1 MVDKMTLRKLSNQL
15 VAEPDNYIR
24 SFRKNLFMYI
34 ERKDITLAEL
44 AEMADISTNTLRSF
58 LYGDATDCYV
68 SNVVKLAKALH
79 VSCDELLGSGTIS
92 PQTCESLQLTRM
104 LPESFTHFVR
114 WAIHYHYNLQYTQVV
129 TDKAIE
135 IMSPEC
141 KDNGNLRM
149 NNNFDVMDI
158 SDLDDEIRPKI
169 FMGIRIPCN
178 HYMPLYAEGDIL
190 LIANDRNARTGE
202 LVVIGVGENMWIL
215 KRKDEVENGE
225 KVVNYYSPR
234 DGRKRVSGHEVSF
247 ILGYVVKVVSNMSM
261 GEE

>member
-1 MVDKMTLRKLSNQL
+1 MLEKKALRALSRNL
-15 VAEPDNYIR
+15 KAEPDNYMNC
-24 SFRKNLFMYI
+24 FRRNISMYI
-34 ERKDITLAEL
+34 EQKEITLQEVAEL
-44 AEMADISTNTLRSF
+44 ADISLSTLKSF
-58 LYGDATDCYV
+58 LYSDTKDCNL
-68 SNVVKLAKALH
+68 STAVKLARVFK
-79 VSCDELLGSGTIS
+79 VSVDELVGCGTLS
-92 PQTCESLQLTRM
+92 PQTCESLQTVRL

-114 WAIHYHYNLQYTQVV
+114 WSIHYHYNLLTSKKV

-135 IMSPEC
+135 VMNAVVGEC
-141 KDNGNLRM
+141 GNLKMTNRM
-149 NNNFDVMDI
+149 SVIDI
-158 SDLDDEIRPKI
+158 SGLNDDIRPKV
-169 FMGIRIPCN
+169 FMGIRIPCK
-178 HYMPLYAEGDIL
+178 HYMPLYSEGDIL

-234 DGRKRVSGHEVSF
+234 DGRKRVSGHEVRF

>member
-1 MVDKMTLRKLSNQL
+1 MVDIMTLRRLSNQL
-15 VAEPDNYIR
+15 ISEPDDYIK

-44 AEMADISTNTLRSF
+44 AEAADISTNTLRSF
-58 LYGDATDCYV
+58 LYGDATDCHV
-68 SNVVKLAKALH
+68 SNVVKLARALH
-79 VSCDELLGSGTIS
+79 VSVDELLGSGTIS

-114 WAIHYHYNLQYTQVV
+114 WAIHYHYNMQNTQVV
-129 TDKAIE
+129 TERAIE

-141 KDNGNLRM
+141 KDNGNLKM

-158 SDLDDEIRPKI
+158 SDLEDEIRPKI
-169 FMGIRIPCN
+169 FMGIRIPCK
-178 HYMPLYAEGDIL
+178 HYMPLYSEGDIL

-215 KRKDEVENGE
+215 KCKEEYEDGK

-234 DGRKRVSGHEVSF
+234 DGRKRVSEHEVNF
-247 ILGYVVKVVSNMSM
+247 LLGYVVKVVENMAI
-261 GEE
+261 GDE